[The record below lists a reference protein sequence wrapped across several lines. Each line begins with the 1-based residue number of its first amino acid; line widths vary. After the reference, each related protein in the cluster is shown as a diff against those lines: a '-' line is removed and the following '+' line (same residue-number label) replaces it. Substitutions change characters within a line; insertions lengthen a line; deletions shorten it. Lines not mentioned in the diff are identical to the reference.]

1 METGEREPAEDA
13 AEETQ
18 AEETTRGETQG
29 TPRADEAPKAK
40 AAKGAADKP
49 RKKKKRPAAASP
61 ATAPAETASAELPGD
76 GAEEETPLPPAA
88 KAASGSD
95 DETATRTL
103 LNRAFLQIDRR
114 VLALFRIWFAGAL
127 MYDLLRRAVHTTA
140 LFSNQGVLPNHFVHY
155 APQARP
161 QFSIFLPFSEP
172 DEVRFAFAL
181 TALVYVLFG
190 LGFHTR
196 IMSVI
201 AFFCAFSLNTRNLF
215 LEDGGCAAMSIMA
228 AWACF
233 LPLGDRFSI
242 DALRK
247 SVRAELEG
255 RPLSRA
261 ETTAPFVSI
270 VVLGIVLEFALI
282 YFFNALHKKGLT
294 WRQGT
299 AVHYVLWQNRL
310 NTPFAVW
317 LRMHEPS
324 FLSPL
329 LSYGTLALEAALPAL
344 VLSPY
349 HRVKARTVAVLAA
362 ISFHLGIALTMTL
375 GPFSYAMIA
384 LDILLLPGEALD
396 WVRDRYLATAS
407 GVVLRIRGDEMGPR
421 WVAACYRAISGG
433 TFTIVDDAAAG
444 EEASARFSVRVGEGA
459 ETGDDFEAARATIE
473 AALAPPARLVA
484 KLLAPVARAQL
495 AWEEPSVL
503 LPPTRTLDLRWFREG
518 FAAVFIFAMLLQ
530 MTMDNPAV
538 PKWLRIAP
546 PGPLKAM
553 NDYPRLIQ
561 AWNMFSPDAPT
572 DDGILVVDAVTV
584 SGRHVDPFTNE
595 APDFERVHHRPVAH
609 SAAMGDY
616 VSNVRG
622 DGNRRFRREFEK
634 YVFEYNTREKLP
646 ASERIVSFEAYWVG
660 HDSPKPGSTEPT
672 NLRKE
677 LAFSGK
683 R

>member
-1 METGEREPAEDA
+1 METGEREPAEETR
-13 AEETQ
+13 EET
-18 AEETTRGETQG
+18 
-29 TPRADEAPKAK
+29 RADEAKGGAGGDEAGATASPPAK
-40 AAKGAADKP
+40 K
-49 RKKKKRPAAASP
+49 RRKKKRPPAPTETQGAVPSEERASASDGEAAEEAPQSPSP
-61 ATAPAETASAELPGD
+61 ASEARA
-76 GAEEETPLPPAA
+76 
-88 KAASGSD
+88 GSD
-95 DETATRTL
+95 DDTSTRTL
-103 LNRAFLQIDRR
+103 LSRAFFQIDRR
-114 VLALFRIWFAGAL
+114 VLALFRIWFSFAL
-127 MYDLLRRAVHTTA
+127 LLELGRRAVHTTT

-155 APQARP
+155 APQAKP

-172 DEVRFAFAL
+172 DEVRFAFAC
-181 TALVYVLFG
+181 AAIVYVLFG
-190 LGFHTR
+190 LGFQTR
-196 IMSVI
+196 VMSVL

-228 AWACF
+228 AWACL
-233 LPLGDRFSI
+233 LPVGDRFSI
-242 DALRK
+242 DAWRK
-247 SVRAELEG
+247 GVRAELEG
-255 RPLSRA
+255 RPLQRS
-261 ETTAPFVSI
+261 EITAPFVSV
-270 VVLGIVLEFALI
+270 VVLGVVLEFALI

-324 FLSPL
+324 FFSPL
-329 LSYGTLALEAALPAL
+329 MTYGTLFLEAALPAL
-344 VLSPY
+344 ALSPY
-349 HRVKARTVAVLAA
+349 HRVKARTFAVLAA
-362 ISFHLGIALTMTL
+362 ISLHLGIALTMTL

-396 WVRDRYLATAS
+396 WVRDRYLATAND
-407 GVVLRIRGDEMGPR
+407 VVLRIRGDEMGPR

-433 TFTIVDDAAAG
+433 RFTIVDDTQAG
-444 EEASARFSVRVGEGA
+444 EEAPARFSVQIGEG
-459 ETGDDFEAARATIE
+459 EGTGEDFEAAQAALE
-473 AALAPPARLVA
+473 GALAPPARLVA
-484 KLLAPVARAQL
+484 RLLAPIARAQL
-495 AWEEPSVL
+495 AWDAPSVD
-503 LPPTRTLDLRWFREG
+503 LPRTRTLDLRWFREG
-518 FAAVFIFAMLLQ
+518 FASVFVFAMLLQ
-530 MTMDNPAV
+530 MTVDNPAV

-572 DDGILVVDAVTV
+572 DDGILVVDAVTA

-595 APDFERVHHRPVAH
+595 APDFDRVHKRPVAH
-609 SAAMGDY
+609 SAALGDY

-622 DGNRRFRREFEK
+622 DGNRRYRREFER
-634 YVFEYNTREKLP
+634 YIFDYHTREKLP
-646 ASERIVSFEAYWVG
+646 ATERLVSFEAFWIS

>member
-18 AEETTRGETQG
+18 AEDGLREARG
-29 TPRADEAPKAK
+29 DEPSTAQPSKK
-40 AAKGAADKP
+40 K
-49 RKKKKRPAAASP
+49 RKKKRPQAESAPAPKGEDAPVPSDEAADEDAVPPLGAAATS
-61 ATAPAETASAELPGD
+61 
-76 GAEEETPLPPAA
+76 
-88 KAASGSD
+88 SD
-95 DETATRTL
+95 DDTSTRTL
-103 LNRAFLQIDRR
+103 LSRAFLQIDRR
-114 VLALFRIWFAGAL
+114 VLALFRIWFSFAL
-127 MYDLLRRAVHTTA
+127 LLELGRRAVHTTT
-140 LFSNQGVLPNHFVHY
+140 LFSNAGVLPNHFVQY
-155 APQARP
+155 APQAKP

-172 DEVRFAFAL
+172 DEVRFAFAC

-196 IMSVI
+196 VMSVL
-201 AFFCAFSLNTRNLF
+201 AFFCAFSLNTRILF
-215 LEDGGCAAMSIMA
+215 LEDGGCAATSIMA

-242 DALRK
+242 DAWRK
-247 SVRAELEG
+247 GVRAELEG
-255 RPLSRA
+255 RPISRS

-270 VVLGIVLEFALI
+270 VVFGLVLQFALI

-317 LRMHEPS
+317 FRMHEPS
-324 FLSPL
+324 FFSPL
-329 LSYGTLALEAALPAL
+329 MSYGTLFLEAALPAL
-344 VLSPY
+344 ALSPY

-362 ISFHLGIALTMTL
+362 ISLHLGIALTMTL

-396 WVRDRYLATAS
+396 WVRDRYLATADD
-407 GVVLRIRGDEMGPR
+407 VVLRIRGDEMGPR
-421 WVAACYRAISGG
+421 WVAACYRTLSGG
-433 TFTIVDDAAAG
+433 RFTIVDDAAAG
-444 EEASARFSVRVGEGA
+444 EEASAPFAVQIGGQDRS
-459 ETGDDFEAARATIE
+459 GDDFEAAQAALE

-484 KLLAPVARAQL
+484 RVLAPIARAQL
-495 AWEEPSVL
+495 AWDAPSVD

-518 FAAVFIFAMLLQ
+518 FGAIFIFAMLLQ
-530 MTMDNPAV
+530 MTIDNPAV

-572 DDGILVVDAVTV
+572 DDGILVVDAITA

-595 APDFERVHHRPVAH
+595 APDYERVHQRPVAH
-609 SAAMGDY
+609 SAALGDY

-622 DGNRRFRREFEK
+622 DGNRRYRREFER
-634 YVFEYNTREKLP
+634 YVFDYNTREKLP
-646 ASERIVSFEAYWVG
+646 ATERIVSFEAYWVS